1 MKTKPI
7 LSVIILS
14 FNTCQITLDCLKSLN
29 ADKGLEFDMEKPSNS
44 PRIPTEVIV
53 VDNHSPDDSVK
64 KLKKINW
71 IKLIANQENTGF
83 GKANN
88 QAMKIAQGQYFLL
101 LNSDTLILHSA
112 VSQSLNWLSAHPEA
126 HICTAQ
132 LLNRDK
138 SIQASG
144 GFFPNLLNVLAWS
157 TGLDDLPFFN
167 YLVKPFHP
175 HTPSF
180 YTHDRFFLRDHRQDW
195 VTGAFMLIR
204 ASVYQKVGGFDEN
217 YFMYGEEVEWS
228 YRMHQSFPKS
238 QCRYLVG
245 PQIIHLGGASA
256 VKRSDPIIR
265 EYQGV
270 LSFFKKH
277 RPAWQLSFVK
287 IFFKISCLLRSLI
300 NPIYRQILKEL

>member
-204 ASVYQKVGGFDEN
+204 ASVYQKLAALTKIILCMARKLNGATECTRV
-217 YFMYGEEVEWS
+217 
-228 YRMHQSFPKS
+228 FPN
-238 QCRYLVG
+238 L
-245 PQIIHLGGASA
+245 SA
-256 VKRSDPIIR
+256 
-265 EYQGV
+265 GT
-270 LSFFKKH
+270 LSAPK
-277 RPAWQLSFVK
+277 
-287 IFFKISCLLRSLI
+287 
-300 NPIYRQILKEL
+300 